1 MELLSVT
8 MKTAEIN
15 ITEEELLILNSAL
28 NEICNG
34 IDIAEFETRIGSDRN
49 EVAVLLSKIGNIL
62 DQMVIISQPPGG

>member
-8 MKTAEIN
+8 MKSAKIN

-49 EVAVLLSKIGNIL
+49 EVAALLSKIGNIL
-62 DQMVIISQPPGG
+62 DQMIS

>member
-49 EVAVLLSKIGNIL
+49 EVVALLSKIGNIL
-62 DQMVIISQPPGG
+62 DQMVS

>member
-8 MKTAEIN
+8 MKSAKIN
-15 ITEEELLILNSAL
+15 IKEEELLILNSAL

-49 EVAVLLSKIGNIL
+49 EVAALLSKIGNIL
-62 DQMVIISQPPGG
+62 DQMIS